1 MNRNK
6 NKKTKILLALLPYWT
21 PLVPPQGISC
31 LKSFLEPRGFDVKT
45 VDANTE
51 PDFRRLYDRYF
62 DLIRGW
68 VPKEQ
73 QGNFY
78 NLGHDVLRNHMTAHI
93 HQEDETRYLELVG
106 ILVYQTFFVS
116 IDTEQARTLSAVF
129 DEFYAKL
136 DVYLRR
142 LLTEEKPDV
151 FGVSVMR
158 DTVGPSL
165 YGFRLAKEMD
175 PSVLTVMGGSIFADV
190 LFQGTPNFD
199 YFVERTPY
207 IDHIVI
213 GEGQNILHRLLIG
226 EIPQNKK
233 ILTLADCGGETL
245 GFSPVTQPDMSDFD
259 VQHLYPYLSGQ
270 ASKSCPFR
278 CSFCNV
284 KAFYG
289 DYKAK
294 DPLQSAE
301 EMVNLHKK
309 HGVQLFFMNDS
320 LLNYAADALSNALIE
335 SGVSIYW
342 DGYLRVGK
350 EVTDRDTTTLWRK
363 GGYYRAR
370 LGVESGSQKVL
381 DSMGK
386 HITPQLIEESLF
398 SLAMAGIKTTTY
410 WVIGHP
416 GETEEDFQQTLD
428 LLERLKDYIYQA
440 ECNTFI
446 CGYTGQAKTDEW
458 APLKKKLYPDWAR
471 PMLIME
477 TWYVEGDPTRQEMY
491 KRAFR
496 FVEHCEKLGIP
507 NPYSLHE
514 IYQADERWHRLHKHA
529 VPRLAELDDAAN
541 YVNENLDVGRLV
553 CADTSDSDDGDF
565 GF

>member
-1 MNRNK
+1 MTQNK
-6 NKKTKILLALLPYWT
+6 VGREKILLELLPYWT
-21 PLVPPQGISC
+21 PLVPPQGIAC
-31 LKSFLEPRGFDVKT
+31 LKSFLEPRGFRVKT
-45 VDANTE
+45 IDANTD
-51 PDFRRLYDRYF
+51 PGFRKLYDRYF
-62 DLIRGW
+62 DLIRRW
-68 VPKEQ
+68 VPREQ

-93 HQEDETRYLELVG
+93 HKQDEAHYLELVK
-106 ILVYQTFFVS
+106 ILVYQTFFVP
-116 IDTEQARTLSAVF
+116 IDLKQARELSAIF
-129 DEFYAKL
+129 DEFYSKL
-136 DVYLRR
+136 DSFLRR
-142 LLTEEKPDV
+142 LLSEEQPDV
-151 FGVSVMR
+151 FGISVMR

-165 YGFRLAKEMD
+165 YGFRLAKEVFPD
-175 PSVLTVMGGSIFADV
+175 ILTVMGGSIFADV

-213 GEGQNILHRLLIG
+213 GEGQNLLHRLLTG
-226 EIPQNKK
+226 EIPRDKK
-233 ILTLADCGGETL
+233 VVTLQDCGGETL
-245 GFSPVTQPDMSDFD
+245 GFSPLTMPDMSDFD
-259 VQHLYPYLSGQ
+259 VQNLYPYLSGQ

-284 KAFYG
+284 RSFYG

-294 DPLQSAE
+294 DSRQTAD
-301 EMVNLHKK
+301 EMVGLHRRY
-309 HGVQLFFMNDS
+309 GVQLFFMNDS
-320 LLNYAADALSNALIE
+320 LLNYAADDLSRALIDA
-335 SGVSIYW
+335 GVSIYW

-350 EVTDRDTTTLWRK
+350 EVTDRETTLLWRR

-370 LGVESGSQKVL
+370 LGVESGSQRVL
-381 DSMGK
+381 DHMGK

-428 LLERLKDYIYQA
+428 LVERLKDYIYQA

-458 APLKKKLYPDWAR
+458 APLRKRLYPEWAR
-471 PMLIME
+471 EMLIME
-477 TWYVEGDPTRQEMY
+477 SFYVDGVPNRRDMY
-491 KRAFR
+491 SRAFR

-529 VPRLAELDDAAN
+529 VPRLAELDDAST
-541 YVNENLDVGRLV
+541 YVNENFNVGDFV
-553 CADTSDSDDGDF
+553 CADITSSDDGDF